1 MPSFDVVS
9 ELNWAE
15 VDNALNQAQKELSQR
30 FDFRGTDASVERTEE
45 GLLIQASEE
54 DRVRAALTVVQE
66 KLIRRK
72 VSLRHFD
79 PQDPGRGPKGSSKI
93 VVKVQEGI
101 ERDKAKEILSF
112 VKESKLKVQ
121 AQIQDVA
128 LRISGKKKDD
138 LQTAIQLLRGQDFGI
153 ELQFKNFR
161 D

>member
-9 ELNWAE
+9 ELNWSE
-15 VDNALNQAQKELSQR
+15 VENALNQAQKELSQR
-30 FDFRGTDASVERTEE
+30 FDFRGTDARVERTDE
-45 GLLIQASEE
+45 GLVVFASED
-54 DRVRAALTVVQE
+54 DRARAALTVVQE

-93 VVKVQEGI
+93 VIKVKEGI
-101 ERDKAKEILSF
+101 DRDKAKEILSF

-138 LQTAIQLLRGQDFGI
+138 LQAAIQLLRGQDFGI

>member
-15 VDNALNQAQKELSQR
+15 VENALNQAQKELSQR
-30 FDFRGTDASVERTEE
+30 FDFRGTDATVERTEE
-45 GLLIQASEE
+45 GLVVRASEE
-54 DRVRAALTVVQE
+54 DRTRAALTVVQE

-79 PQDPGRGPKGSSKI
+79 PGDPTKGPKGSSKI
-93 VVKVQEGI
+93 VIKVIEGI
-101 ERDKAKEILSF
+101 EREKAKQILDF
-112 VKESKLKVQ
+112 VKASKLKVQ
-121 AQIQDVA
+121 AQVQDVT
-128 LRISGKKKDD
+128 LRINGKKKDD
-138 LQTAIQLLRGQDFGI
+138 LQSAIQLLRGEDFGI